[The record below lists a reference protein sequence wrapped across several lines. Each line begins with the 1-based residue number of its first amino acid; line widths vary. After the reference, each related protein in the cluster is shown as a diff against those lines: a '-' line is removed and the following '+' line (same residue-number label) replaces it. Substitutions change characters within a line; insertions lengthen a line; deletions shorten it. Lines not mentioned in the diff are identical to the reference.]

1 MCVCVKMWTVPCGL
15 RASETRRGAADYV
28 GDWQGRLHL
37 PSLTAHL
44 PYTVAG
50 RKKKLKEGNGD
61 CIDVSSIQCSIIPGN
76 TWQYL
81 AIHNAIYNGI

>member
-1 MCVCVKMWTVPCGL
+1 MWTVPCGL

-28 GDWQGRLHL
+28 GDWQSRLNL

-44 PYTVAG
+44 PYSCEG

>member
-1 MCVCVKMWTVPCGL
+1 MCENVDCSVRVKSKRDTQRSSRL
-15 RASETRRGAADYV
+15 RRGLAESPE
-28 GDWQGRLHL
+28 
-37 PSLTAHL
+37 PSFLTAHL
-44 PYTVAG
+44 PYSCEG